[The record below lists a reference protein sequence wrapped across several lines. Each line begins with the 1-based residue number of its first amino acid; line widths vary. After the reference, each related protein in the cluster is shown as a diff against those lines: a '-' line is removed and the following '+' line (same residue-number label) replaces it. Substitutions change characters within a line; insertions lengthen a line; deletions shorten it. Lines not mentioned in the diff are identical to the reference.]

1 MKPASTEWTYGDD
14 GKAHILGVDDD
25 PRLLS
30 GLASLLR
37 SKGYEVTE
45 AEGGRMAC
53 RILETE
59 SFDLA
64 MLDLSLIHI

>member
-1 MKPASTEWTYGDD
+1 MTKKRRATDMKPASTEWTYGDD
-14 GKAHILGVDDD
+14 GKAHILVVDDD

-45 AEGGRMAC
+45 AEGGQIGRA
-53 RILETE
+53 
-59 SFDLA
+59 
-64 MLDLSLIHI
+64 HV